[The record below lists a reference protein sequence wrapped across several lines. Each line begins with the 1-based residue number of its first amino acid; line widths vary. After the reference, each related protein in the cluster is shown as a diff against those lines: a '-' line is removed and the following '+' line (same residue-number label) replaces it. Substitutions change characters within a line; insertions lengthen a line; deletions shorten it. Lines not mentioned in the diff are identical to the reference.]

1 MKFSVM
7 ESADAKTVA
16 WFDSQLSAQAST
28 IIQFPLVAAGVISA
42 SPVEYE
48 NRDLAY

>member
-1 MKFSVM
+1 MKFYVM
-7 ESADAKTVA
+7 ESADAKTVCH
-16 WFDSQLSAQAST
+16 FEFQPSAQAST